1 MNYILNDGTH
11 ELTTDADRED
21 KLRRMIDEKLGRD
34 AETWF
39 NDVLEAAKETAV
51 DEALGETD
59 KGLTLL
65 SSQID
70 SILYHLDDYVKN
82 QASLRTQLKNLKSRI
97 EEYMPAG

>member
-21 KLRRMIDEKLGRD
+21 KLRRVIDEKLGRD

-39 NDVLEAAKETAV
+39 NDVLETAKEAAV

-59 KGLTLL
+59 TGLTLL

-97 EEYMPAG
+97 EEYIPAG